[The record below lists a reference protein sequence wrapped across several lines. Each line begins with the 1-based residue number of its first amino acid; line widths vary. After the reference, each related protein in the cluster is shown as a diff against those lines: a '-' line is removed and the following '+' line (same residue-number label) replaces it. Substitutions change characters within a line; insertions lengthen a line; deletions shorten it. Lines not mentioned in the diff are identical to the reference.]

1 MEIVIKETGVVETLL
16 LIDNSTGC
24 DCFNDLVGNHDGFND
39 DPECGFAKEKDEDGF
54 YTGRYITSKDN
65 FEWWEDIV
73 CQIDNVNNRIDNLK
87 DEFEVARVD
96 EVVYQCNYGNTD
108 LEYYAVELNRWLDD
122 EFGEDA
128 GR

>member
-1 MEIVIKETGVVETLL
+1 MEIVIKETGAIETLL

-24 DCFNDLVGNHDGFND
+24 DWLNDLVGNHDGFND
-39 DPECGFAKEKDEDGF
+39 DPECGFAEETDEYGLT
-54 YTGRYITSKDN
+54 TGRYITSKDN

-73 CQIDNVNNRIDNLK
+73 CQIDDVNNRIDNLK
-87 DEFEVARVD
+87 DEFGVERVD
-96 EVVYQCNYGNTD
+96 EAVYQCNRGNTD

-122 EFGEDA
+122 EFGENA